1 MAARCT
7 HPYTN
12 GLYCSVCATI
22 EETTIYPTAEQAI
35 KCLIVC
41 QMLSNLYQ
49 DIHLFRFDDQT
60 GDVFI
65 LAGNNDAFQIL
76 VPTSGNWRFVD
87 ETEL

>member
-1 MAARCT
+1 MYRWRYFST
-7 HPYTN
+7 Y
-12 GLYCSVCATI
+12 VRI

-49 DIHLFRFDDQT
+49 DIRLFRFDRQT

-65 LAGNNDAFQIL
+65 LAGTGDELEIIVAPNGF
-76 VPTSGNWRFVD
+76 WRFLD
-87 ETEL
+87 ETGF